1 MATLTDLQK
10 ENDIILSNISN
21 YARKKDANSVLLESE
36 KLERIKL
43 LIKRHGQ
50 IVLELE
56 ELRGNK
62 SILVTTPN
70 SAKRESLGK
79 DTMLS
84 SSTLVLARELGK
96 KLRKVFL
103 SKLEGEGIHLQL
115 IKGTTIYR
123 TQSGKRVGIASAT
136 ERQPHRWF
144 LGLPVGGFDHAVLL
158 CQRENGDLV
167 EVSLPEKFFVKYGN
181 SMSQSKG
188 QVKFNI
194 VQRDSELLVLV
205 PHTNGVNATLFSSDH
220 SFLL

>member
-1 MATLTDLQK
+1 MATLDDLQK
-10 ENDIILSNISN
+10 EKNIILSNISN
-21 YARKKDANSVLLESE
+21 YARKRETDSVLLESE
-36 KLERIKL
+36 KLEKIEL

-50 IVLELE
+50 IILELE

-62 SILVTTPN
+62 SISVTIPN
-70 SAKRESLGK
+70 SVNKESLEK

-84 SSTLVLARELGK
+84 SSTLALARELGK
-96 KLRKVFL
+96 KLREVFL

-136 ERQPHRWF
+136 ERQPRRWF

-158 CQRENGDLV
+158 CQREKGDLV
-167 EVSLPEKFFVKYGN
+167 EVLLPEKFFIKYGS

-194 VQRDSELLVLV
+194 VQRGSEVLVLV
-205 PHTNGVNATLFSSDH
+205 PYTDGVNATPFASDH

>member
-1 MATLTDLQK
+1 V
-10 ENDIILSNISN
+10 LS
-21 YARKKDANSVLLESE
+21 ESE
-36 KLERIKL
+36 KLEKIEL
-43 LIKRHGQ
+43 LINRHGQ

-56 ELRGNK
+56 ELRRNK
-62 SILVTTPN
+62 SIPVSTTN
-70 SAKRESLGK
+70 TAKKETLGK
-79 DTMLS
+79 DTM
-84 SSTLVLARELGK
+84 TPALAREIGK
-96 KLRKVFL
+96 KLREVFL

-136 ERQPHRWF
+136 ERQPHRWL

-158 CQRENGDLV
+158 CQREKGDVV
-167 EVSLPEKFFVKYGN
+167 EVLLPEKFFMKYGS

-194 VQRDSELLVLV
+194 VQRGSEVLVLV
-205 PHTNGVNATLFSSDH
+205 PRTDGVNATSFSSDY

>member
-1 MATLTDLQK
+1 MATLDDLQK
-10 ENDIILSNISN
+10 EKNIILSNISN
-21 YARKKDANSVLLESE
+21 YARKKETDSVLLESK
-36 KLERIKL
+36 KLEKIEL
-43 LIKRHGQ
+43 LIKRHDQ

-56 ELRGNK
+56 ELRGNN
-62 SILVTTPN
+62 SIPVIT
-70 SAKRESLGK
+70 SSFVKKQSLGK
-79 DTMLS
+79 DTMSS
-84 SSTLVLARELGK
+84 SSTLALARELGK

-158 CQRENGDLV
+158 CQREKGDVV
-167 EVSLPEKFFVKYGN
+167 EVLLPDKFFIKYGS

-194 VQRDSELLVLV
+194 VKRDSEFLVLV
-205 PHTNGVNATLFSSDH
+205 PHTDGVNATPFANDH

>member
-1 MATLTDLQK
+1 MATLDDLHK
-10 ENDIILSNISN
+10 EKNTILSNICN
-21 YARKKDANSVLLESE
+21 YASKRETDLVLSESE
-36 KLERIKL
+36 KLEKIEL
-43 LIKRHGQ
+43 LINRHGQ

-56 ELRGNK
+56 ELRGNQ
-62 SILVTTPN
+62 SISVSTPN
-70 SAKRESLGK
+70 AVKKESLGK
-79 DTMLS
+79 DTM
-84 SSTLVLARELGK
+84 TLALAREIGK
-96 KLRKVFL
+96 KLREVFL

-158 CQRENGDLV
+158 CQREKGDLV
-167 EVSLPEKFFVKYGN
+167 EVSLPENFFMKYGS

-194 VQRDSELLVLV
+194 VQRGSEVLVLV
-205 PHTNGVNATLFSSDH
+205 PNTDGVNATLFSSDH
-220 SFLL
+220 SFLF

>member
-1 MATLTDLQK
+1 MATLDDLQK
-10 ENDIILSNISN
+10 EKNIILSNISN
-21 YARKKDANSVLLESE
+21 YARKRETDSVLSESE
-36 KLERIKL
+36 KLEKIEL
-43 LIKRHGQ
+43 LINRHGQ

-62 SILVTTPN
+62 SISVSTPN
-70 SAKRESLGK
+70 AVKKESLGK
-79 DTMLS
+79 DTM
-84 SSTLVLARELGK
+84 TLALAREIGK
-96 KLRKVFL
+96 KLREVFL

-158 CQRENGDLV
+158 CQREKGDLV
-167 EVSLPEKFFVKYGN
+167 EVSLPENFFMKYGS

-194 VQRDSELLVLV
+194 VQRGSEVLVLV
-205 PHTNGVNATLFSSDH
+205 PNTDGVNATLFSSDH

>member
-1 MATLTDLQK
+1 MATLDNLHEEK
-10 ENDIILSNISN
+10 NIILSNISN
-21 YARKKDANSVLLESE
+21 YANKRETDLVLSESE
-36 KLERIKL
+36 KLEKIEL
-43 LIKRHGQ
+43 LINRHGQ

-62 SILVTTPN
+62 SISVSTPN
-70 SAKRESLGK
+70 AVKKESLGK
-79 DTMLS
+79 DTM
-84 SSTLVLARELGK
+84 TLALAREIGK
-96 KLRKVFL
+96 KLREVFL

-158 CQRENGDLV
+158 CQREKGDLV
-167 EVSLPEKFFVKYGN
+167 EVSLPENFFIKYGS

-194 VQRDSELLVLV
+194 VQRGSEILVLV
-205 PHTNGVNATLFSSDH
+205 PRTDGVNATPFASDH

>member
-1 MATLTDLQK
+1 MATLDDLQK
-10 ENDIILSNISN
+10 EKNIILSNISN
-21 YARKKDANSVLLESE
+21 YARKKETDSVLLESK
-36 KLERIKL
+36 KLEKIEL
-43 LIKRHGQ
+43 LIKRHDQ

-56 ELRGNK
+56 ELRGNN
-62 SILVTTPN
+62 SIPVIT
-70 SAKRESLGK
+70 SSFVKKQSLGK
-79 DTMLS
+79 DTMSS
-84 SSTLVLARELGK
+84 SSTLALARELGK

-136 ERQPHRWF
+136 ERQPRRWF
-144 LGLPVGGFDHAVLL
+144 LGLPVDSFDHAVLL
-158 CQRENGDLV
+158 CQGKKGDLV
-167 EVSLPEKFFVKYGN
+167 EVSLPEKFFMKYGN

-194 VQRDSELLVLV
+194 VQRDGEFLVLV
-205 PHTNGVNATLFSSDH
+205 PHTDGVNATPFANDH

>member
-1 MATLTDLQK
+1 VATLDDLQK
-10 ENDIILSNISN
+10 EKNIILSNISN
-21 YARKKDANSVLLESE
+21 YARKRETDSVLSESE
-36 KLERIKL
+36 KLEKIEL
-43 LIKRHGQ
+43 LINRHGQ

-62 SILVTTPN
+62 SISVSTPN
-70 SAKRESLGK
+70 AVKTESLGK
-79 DTMLS
+79 DTM
-84 SSTLVLARELGK
+84 TLALAREIGK
-96 KLRKVFL
+96 KLREVFL

-158 CQRENGDLV
+158 CQREKGDLV
-167 EVSLPEKFFVKYGN
+167 EVSLPENFFMKYGS

-194 VQRDSELLVLV
+194 VQRGSEVLVLV
-205 PHTNGVNATLFSSDH
+205 PNTDGVNATLFSSDH
-220 SFLL
+220 SFLF

>member
-1 MATLTDLQK
+1 VATLDDLQK
-10 ENDIILSNISN
+10 EKNIILSNISN
-21 YARKKDANSVLLESE
+21 YASKRETDLVLSESE
-36 KLERIKL
+36 KLEKIEL
-43 LIKRHGQ
+43 LINRHGQ

-62 SILVTTPN
+62 SISVSTPN
-70 SAKRESLGK
+70 AVKTESLGK
-79 DTMLS
+79 DTM
-84 SSTLVLARELGK
+84 TLALAREIGK
-96 KLRKVFL
+96 KLREVFL

-158 CQRENGDLV
+158 CQREKGDLV
-167 EVSLPEKFFVKYGN
+167 EVSLPENFFMKYGS

-194 VQRDSELLVLV
+194 VQRGSEVLVLV
-205 PHTNGVNATLFSSDH
+205 PNTDGVNATLFSSDH
-220 SFLL
+220 SFLF

>member
-1 MATLTDLQK
+1 MATLDDLHEEK
-10 ENDIILSNISN
+10 NIILSNISN
-21 YARKKDANSVLLESE
+21 YASKRETDLVLSESE
-36 KLERIKL
+36 KLEKIEL
-43 LIKRHGQ
+43 LINRHGQ

-62 SILVTTPN
+62 CISVSTPN
-70 SAKRESLGK
+70 AVKKESLGK
-79 DTMLS
+79 DTM
-84 SSTLVLARELGK
+84 TLALAREIGK
-96 KLRKVFL
+96 KLREVFL

-158 CQRENGDLV
+158 CQREKGDLV
-167 EVSLPEKFFVKYGN
+167 EVSLPENFFMKYGS

-194 VQRDSELLVLV
+194 VQRGSEVLVLV
-205 PHTNGVNATLFSSDH
+205 PNTDGVNATLFSSDH
-220 SFLL
+220 SFLF

>member
-1 MATLTDLQK
+1 MATLDDLQK
-10 ENDIILSNISN
+10 EKNIILSNISN
-21 YARKKDANSVLLESE
+21 YARKRETDSVLSESE
-36 KLERIKL
+36 KLEKIEL
-43 LIKRHGQ
+43 LINRHGQ

-62 SILVTTPN
+62 SISVSTPN
-70 SAKRESLGK
+70 AVKTESLGK
-79 DTMLS
+79 DTM
-84 SSTLVLARELGK
+84 TLALAREIGK
-96 KLRKVFL
+96 KLREVFL

-158 CQRENGDLV
+158 CQREKGDLV
-167 EVSLPEKFFVKYGN
+167 EVSLPENFFMKYGS

-194 VQRDSELLVLV
+194 VQRGSEVLVLV
-205 PHTNGVNATLFSSDH
+205 PNTDGVNATLFSSDH
-220 SFLL
+220 SFLF

>member
-1 MATLTDLQK
+1 MATLDDLEEEK
-10 ENDIILSNISN
+10 NIILSNIST
-21 YARKKDANSVLLESE
+21 YACKKEAALVLLESE
-36 KLERIKL
+36 KLEKIEL

-62 SILVTTPN
+62 SISAVPQN

-79 DTMLS
+79 NTMPN
-84 SSTLVLARELGK
+84 SSTLILARELGK
-96 KLRKVFL
+96 KLRGVFL
-103 SKLEGEGIHLQL
+103 RKLKGEGVHLEL

-136 ERQPHRWF
+136 ERQPRRWF
-144 LGLPVGGFDHAVLL
+144 LGLPAGGFDHAVLL
-158 CQRENGDLV
+158 CQREKGDLV
-167 EVSLPEKFFVKYGN
+167 EVLLPEKFFIKYGS

-188 QVKFNI
+188 QVKFNV
-194 VQRDSELLVLV
+194 VQRDNKFLVLV
-205 PHTNGVNATLFSSDH
+205 PRTDGINATSFSNDH

>member
-1 MATLTDLQK
+1 VATLDDLQK
-10 ENDIILSNISN
+10 EKNIILSNISN
-21 YARKKDANSVLLESE
+21 YARKRETDSVLSESE
-36 KLERIKL
+36 KLEKIEL
-43 LIKRHGQ
+43 LINRHGQ

-62 SILVTTPN
+62 SISVSTPN
-70 SAKRESLGK
+70 AVKKESLGK
-79 DTMLS
+79 DTM
-84 SSTLVLARELGK
+84 TLALAREIGK
-96 KLRKVFL
+96 KLREVFL

-158 CQRENGDLV
+158 CQREKGDLV
-167 EVSLPEKFFVKYGN
+167 EVSLPENFFMKYGS

-194 VQRDSELLVLV
+194 VQRGSEVLVLV
-205 PHTNGVNATLFSSDH
+205 PNTDGVNATLFSSDH